1 MIQINLFP
9 VKQIKKRIKAR
20 NEILCFILMLAFLG
34 LCLGGHS
41 WSMTTTVN
49 KISGQI
55 KKLEKKKAENQHILK
70 QIEELK
76 QAKLNLETKLDVI
89 KQLRMDSQVT
99 VRVLDE
105 TADNTPANRIWLK
118 SLQQSSGQLRI
129 SGVALDNATIAAYMK
144 KMTDSPFFASADL
157 KKSSQTV
164 VEGQKLK
171 SFSMTLVVTTPEPE
185 TEESDSGQGNNNSAG
200 EQ

>member
-1 MIQINLFP
+1 
-9 VKQIKKRIKAR
+9 
-20 NEILCFILMLAFLG
+20 
-34 LCLGGHS
+34 
-41 WSMTTTVN
+41 MTTTVN

-105 TADNTPANRIWLK
+105 TADNPPANRIWLK

-164 VEGQKLK
+164 IQGQKLK

>member
-9 VKQIKKRIKAR
+9 VKQIKKRIRAR
-20 NEILCFILMLAFLG
+20 NEILCFVLMLALLG
-34 LCLGGHS
+34 LCLGGHA
-41 WSMTTTVN
+41 WSMSKSVD

-55 KKLEKKKAENQHILK
+55 KKLEKKKAENQHILN

-76 QAKLNLETKLDVI
+76 QAKLKLETKLDVI

-105 TADNTPANRIWLK
+105 IASNIPANRIWLK
-118 SLQQSSGQLRI
+118 GLQQSADQLRL

-144 KMTDSPFFASADL
+144 KMTASPFFVSADL

-164 VEGQKLK
+164 IDGQKLK

-185 TEESDSGQGNNNSAG
+185 TEESDSGQGDN
-200 EQ
+200 

>member
-1 MIQINLFP
+1 MIHINLFP

-20 NEILCFILMLAFLG
+20 NELLCFVLILAFFG
-34 LCLGGHS
+34 LCLGGHT
-41 WSMTTTVN
+41 WSMSKSAD

-89 KQLRMDSQVT
+89 KRLRMDSQVT

-105 TADNTPANRIWLK
+105 ITDNTPADRIWLK
-118 SLQQSSGQLRI
+118 SLQQSSGQLRF
-129 SGVALDNATIAAYMK
+129 SGVALDNATIAAYMRD
-144 KMTDSPFFASADL
+144 MTASPFFASADL

-164 VEGQKLK
+164 IQGQKLK
-171 SFSMTLVVTTPEPE
+171 SFSMTLVVITPKPE
-185 TEESDSGQGNNNSAG
+185 TEESDSEQGNN
-200 EQ
+200 